1 MGQILE
7 LGGEAKVKVQVKWKR
22 NLVKYTSQK
31 GVAFIIHYSAE
42 IGSIP
47 FLRNAKVINI
57 NTVPSQGCNKIA
69 DAAIDKQF
77 SNQA

>member
-1 MGQILE
+1 MEKEFGKNIHH
-7 LGGEAKVKVQVKWKR
+7 KR
-22 NLVKYTSQK
+22 EWPSL
-31 GVAFIIHYSAE
+31 FHYSAE

-57 NTVPSQGCNKIA
+57 NTVSSQGCNKIA